1 MMGKKA
7 YTKPRL
13 LYDGLGYFV
22 VLAGTFLPWLVTPH
36 PTALRTA
43 ANIMNTIL
51 FRQKNE
57 VVQISGYPPSI
68 PELTL

>member
-22 VLAGTFLPWLVTPH
+22 VLTGTFLSLLVTDLNQP
-36 PTALRTA
+36 
-43 ANIMNTIL
+43 L
-51 FRQKNE
+51 F
-57 VVQISGYPPSI
+57 VQP
-68 PELTL
+68 

>member
-1 MMGKKA
+1 MGKKA

-22 VLAGTFLPWLVTPH
+22 VLTGTFHSWLVTPH
-36 PTALRTA
+36 PTNIRTA
-43 ANIMNTIL
+43 VNIMNTVL
-51 FRQKNE
+51 FHQKDS
-57 VVQISGYPPSI
+57 VIQTSGYPPSI

>member
-7 YTKPRL
+7 YTGPSM

-22 VLAGTFLPWLVTPH
+22 VLTGTFRSWLFTPR
-36 PTALRTA
+36 PTALRAA

-51 FRQKNE
+51 FHQHNK
-57 VVQISGYPPSI
+57 VVQTSGYFPSI
-68 PELTL
+68 

>member
-1 MMGKKA
+1 MGKKA

-22 VLAGTFLPWLVTPH
+22 VLTGTFLSWFVTPH

-43 ANIMNTIL
+43 VNITNLTL

-57 VVQISGYPPSI
+57 VVQTSGYPPSI

>member
-7 YTKPRL
+7 YTKSRL

-22 VLAGTFLPWLVTPH
+22 ALAGVFLSWLVTPR
-36 PTALRTA
+36 PTALRPA
-43 ANIMNTIL
+43 VNIMNTIL
-51 FRQKNE
+51 FHQKNQ
-57 VVQISGYPPSI
+57 VIQTSGYPPSI